1 MRTRD
6 IDTNDTGLPI
16 PGHEHDPPRSQ
27 ALEEGGR
34 VLTERAI
41 QRMQEKD
48 WGEIRPNTRV
58 EAKAQK
64 LPCETSAIQDDAV
77 GAGKLAAPVDLLER
91 LLPVYLEAAR
101 VPFTDETKELP
112 GPRTRLRAVL
122 AELAAMGGAALP
134 SVGLIERAWYSH
146 DGPLG
151 NQCAATAEGVR
162 SMLMRSVAPILAAK
176 DAERE
181 RLRERC
187 VGLENAVLRLNGWCA
202 SIHVE
207 CDART
212 KERDAARAK
221 VAELEAEAWILRI
234 APRAA
239 MYASRVTG
247 AEEDAQLA
255 ADVIRAGA
263 DIAADLSPW
272 ANAVLEYAAKA
283 RGT

>member
-1 MRTRD
+1 
-6 IDTNDTGLPI
+6 
-16 PGHEHDPPRSQ
+16 
-27 ALEEGGR
+27 
-34 VLTERAI
+34 
-41 QRMQEKD
+41 
-48 WGEIRPNTRV
+48 
-58 EAKAQK
+58 
-64 LPCETSAIQDDAV
+64 
-77 GAGKLAAPVDLLER
+77 
-91 LLPVYLEAAR
+91 
-101 VPFTDETKELP
+101 
-112 GPRTRLRAVL
+112 
-122 AELAAMGGAALP
+122 
-134 SVGLIERAWYSH
+134 
-146 DGPLG
+146 
-151 NQCAATAEGVR
+151 
-162 SMLMRSVAPILAAK
+162 MRSVAPILAAK